1 MSELRGVEG
10 ELPLQKSMDA
20 SETPLKA
27 PADPVKPVELEIPVA
42 PEGGALLAEESAK
55 PQEPMDETSMAQ
67 LLERLN
73 QGLAALKDLNLEGF
87 RQIYPVFLIL
97 FGSVVAGIALSLVAG
112 VLDSMNHLPLIG
124 GVLQGLSELI
134 GLVVLVRF
142 VADHLLKQQKRA
154 DLFARIVVLK
164 KDLLGR

>member
-1 MSELRGVEG
+1 MSELPGVEG
-10 ELPLQKSMDA
+10 ELPLQKSVDA
-20 SETPLKA
+20 SELPLKVV
-27 PADPVKPVELEIPVA
+27 ADPVKPVEPEIPVA
-42 PEGGALLAEESAK
+42 PEGGALLAEETAK
-55 PQEPMDETSMAQ
+55 LQESMDATSIAQ

-73 QGLAALKDLNLEGF
+73 QGLAALKDLNLQGF

-124 GVLQGLSELI
+124 GVLQGVSELI

-142 VADHLLKQQKRA
+142 IADHLLRQQKRA

-164 KDLLGR
+164 KDLLG

>member
-1 MSELRGVEG
+1 MGSEMCIRD
-10 ELPLQKSMDA
+10 S
-20 SETPLKA
+20 
-27 PADPVKPVELEIPVA
+27 
-42 PEGGALLAEESAK
+42 AEETAK
-55 PQEPMDETSMAQ
+55 LQEPMDETSIAQ
-67 LLERLN
+67 LLQRLN
-73 QGLAALKDLNLEGF
+73 QGLAALKDLNLQGF

-124 GVLQGLSELI
+124 GVLQGVSELI

-142 VADHLLKQQKRA
+142 IADHLLRQQKRA

-164 KDLLGR
+164 KDLLG

>member
-1 MSELRGVEG
+1 MSELPGIEG
-10 ELPLQKSMDA
+10 ELPLQKLVDA
-20 SETPLKA
+20 SEPPLKA
-27 PADPVKPVELEIPVA
+27 VADPVKTLEAEIPVA
-42 PEGGALLAEESAK
+42 PEGGALLPEESAK
-55 PQEPMDETSMAQ
+55 LQEPMDESSIAQ

-73 QGLAALKDLNLEGF
+73 QGFAALKDLNLQGF

-124 GVLQGLSELI
+124 GVVQGLSELV
-134 GLVVLVRF
+134 GLVFLVRF
-142 VADHLLKQQKRA
+142 IAENLLKQQKRA

-164 KDLLGR
+164 KDLLGQ

>member
-1 MSELRGVEG
+1 MSELPGVEG
-10 ELPLQKSMDA
+10 ELPLQKSVDA
-20 SETPLKA
+20 SELPFKVV
-27 PADPVKPVELEIPVA
+27 ADPVKPVEPEIPVA
-42 PEGGALLAEESAK
+42 PEGGALLAEETAK
-55 PQEPMDETSMAQ
+55 LQESMDETSIAQ

-73 QGLAALKDLNLEGF
+73 QGLAALKDLNLQGF

-124 GVLQGLSELI
+124 GVLQGVSELI

-142 VADHLLKQQKRA
+142 IADHLLRQQKRA

-164 KDLLGR
+164 KDLLG